1 MWFGKNLLILLGG
14 CEPVLGNRGRS
25 ILMYTS
31 YNISVSFCD
40 APKCTFDVHS
50 GLDSRMIYCDSVM
63 CQRWIHVHCDLSI
76 KKKKNYQTN
85 ITVLCAHIQRNNICY
100 PFISILLLK
109 VSLSCSIQQM
119 CLNKT
124 QTCRAAL

>member
-1 MWFGKNLLILLGG
+1 MWFGKNLLMILGG
-14 CEPVLGNRGRS
+14 SEPALGNRGRS

-31 YNISVSFCD
+31 YNISVSSCD

-76 KKKKNYQTN
+76 KKKKKNCQTN
-85 ITVLCAHIQRNNICY
+85 ITVLCAHIKRNNICY
-100 PFISILLLK
+100 SSYNYTFTK
-109 VSLSCSIQQM
+109 VLSLNYIYSIQSCQP
-119 CLNKT
+119 
-124 QTCRAAL
+124 